1 MVLLKEACV
10 ALFANTASFNDKIAT
25 MEVERV
31 GRMKKLKIGI
41 TCYPTVGGSGVM
53 ATELGKMLA
62 EKGHE
67 IHFITSSM
75 PFRLNK
81 VYPNIFFHEVEVNNY
96 SVFQYPPYDL
106 ALASKIAD
114 VIKEEELDV
123 LHMHYAIPHAVCGVL
138 ARDMCGC
145 DIGIVTTLHGTDI
158 TVLGYDSLLQ
168 TAIKYGIEKS
178 DVVTAVS
185 DSLKAQTYELI
196 DTKKPIE
203 TVYNFVDEREYYK
216 RDNEELKEG
225 FGIQAHEKVVI
236 HVSNFRKVKHVPD
249 VVETFLKIRQEIP
262 SKLLL
267 VGDGP
272 EKHEVMKQ
280 AKDSAFADDIL
291 FLGRQENLAELYSI
305 SDLKLLMSEKE
316 AFGLVLLEAMSCG
329 VPGIGTNIGGIP
341 EVIVEGENG
350 YIVELGDTDKAAAYA
365 ISLLKD
371 EEKLRTFSD
380 KSIQLAHDQFRSEKI
395 VSQYEALYEKVAKK
409 HDYS

>member
-1 MVLLKEACV
+1 M
-10 ALFANTASFNDKIAT
+10 
-25 MEVERV
+25 R
-31 GRMKKLKIGI
+31 KLKIGI

-62 EKGHE
+62 ERGHE

-114 VIKEEELDV
+114 VVNEERLDV
-123 LHMHYAIPHAVCGVL
+123 LHMHYAIPHAVCAVL
-138 ARDMCGC
+138 ARDMSGT

-158 TVLGYDSLLQ
+158 TVLGEDTLLQ
-168 TAIKYGIEKS
+168 TAIKYGIDKS
-178 DVVTAVS
+178 DIVTAVS
-185 DSLKAQTYELI
+185 NSLKQQTYDLI
-196 DTKKPIE
+196 DTTKPIE
-203 TVYNFVDEREYYK
+203 TIYNFIDEREYYK
-216 RDNEELKEG
+216 RDNLELRTG
-225 FGIQAHEKVVI
+225 FGIQPNEKVLI

-249 VVETFLKIRQEIP
+249 IVETFLKVRKEVP

-280 AKDSAFADDIL
+280 AKASDYTDDIL

-316 AFGLVLLEAMSCG
+316 AFGLVLLEAMACG
-329 VPGIGTNIGGIP
+329 VPGIGTRIGGIP
-341 EVIVEGENG
+341 EVIVEGVNG
-350 YIVELGDTDKAAAYA
+350 YIVELGDTDAAAEKA
-365 ISLLKD
+365 IALLQD
-371 EEKLRTFSD
+371 EEKLRAFSE
-380 KSIQLAHDQFRSEKI
+380 AAERHANEQFRAEKI
-395 VSQYEALYEKVAKK
+395 VAQYEALYEKVAR
-409 HDYS
+409 HDNDSI